1 MSTSTSPRPLTGKVV
16 LAMLL
21 GFFGTVM
28 SVNAFMMT
36 MAIKTLPGTEV
47 DSSYAESLRYETE
60 ISAARDQDKRG
71 WKVDAQVERAA
82 DGRATLRVE
91 ARDKA
96 GLPLPGLKFF
106 GKLERPADKRFD
118 RDITLAETD
127 AGIYRGDAT
136 GIDPGRWELV
146 LEGDRDGNRM
156 FLSKN
161 KLMLN

>member
-1 MSTSTSPRPLTGKVV
+1 MSSSTSPKPLTGKVV
-16 LAMLL
+16 LALLL

-28 SVNAFMMT
+28 GVNAFMMT

-47 DSSYAESLRYETE
+47 DSAYAESLRYENE
-60 ISAARDQDKRG
+60 IAAARDQDSRG
-71 WKVDAQVERAA
+71 WKVAAKVERAA
-82 DGRATLRVE
+82 DGRATLQVE
-91 ARDKA
+91 ARDRA

-118 RDITLAETD
+118 REITLAETD
-127 AGIYRGDAT
+127 AGIYRGDAS
-136 GIDPGRWELV
+136 GIEPGRWQLV
-146 LEGDRDGNRM
+146 LEGDQGGNRM